1 MDDDAGADS
10 DAVDA
15 AAMVGYTAV
24 ILFEWMG
31 CINLAAL
38 TMDQMTGNDALENT
52 HSIICNE
59 KESCAMFTCRLY
71 CAMMCEVS
79 CCSGNDT
86 SRVSGRRMKD

>member
-1 MDDDAGADS
+1 MDDDALADS

-15 AAMVGYTAV
+15 AAMVSGWDVY
-24 ILFEWMG
+24 
-31 CINLAAL
+31 LAAL
-38 TMDQMTGNDALENT
+38 TMDQITGNDTLENT

-59 KESCAMFTCRLY
+59 KESCAMFTCHLY
-71 CAMMCEVS
+71 RAMMCEVS